1 MNERK
6 ILLITN
12 QAREGST
19 FRPFREFPSLPAA
32 QLDGWLAAMKIQVVS
47 AIEWEWPRQW
57 KVGPRVLNDSMFFWF
72 ERGSGKA
79 YFGSPPKVYEFHA
92 GDMLL
97 IPQGM
102 EHSIEGTV
110 GEEPHVYAVHFYA
123 TLFGGI
129 DLLHMLGFPLY
140 VPSGELAPYKQSS
153 ERLVRNYATK
163 SPGWSLAMT
172 NDIFSILLYVIRT
185 EVDRFTPLGSID
197 CQAQLPR
204 LQPVLDWIDLNL
216 SCHEITVADLARQV
230 FVSETHFRRLFQKV
244 FGVSP
249 VQFIRQR
256 RIDRACAL
264 LRTTDLPIKQVAQ
277 NCGFAE
283 DAFFSRVFHRLVGT
297 SPAAYR
303 KAELI

>member
-6 ILLITN
+6 VLLTTN
-12 QAREGST
+12 QAREAST
-19 FRPFREFPSLPAA
+19 FRPFQEFASLPPA

-47 AIEWEWPRQW
+47 ALEWEWPRQW

-72 ERGSGKA
+72 ESGSGKA
-79 YFGSPPKVYEFHA
+79 SFGNPAKTYDFRA

-102 EHSIEGTV
+102 EHSIEGSA
-110 GEEPHVYAVHFYA
+110 GEEPHVFAVHFYA

-129 DLLHMLGFPLY
+129 DLLRMLGFPLY
-140 VPSGELAPYKQSS
+140 VPGRQMAPYKQAS
-153 ERLVRNYATK
+153 ERLVREYAVK
-163 SPGWSLAMT
+163 SPGSSLAMT
-172 NDIFSILLYVIRT
+172 NDVSSILLNIIRT
-185 EVDRFTPLGSID
+185 EVNLFTPLGSID

-204 LQPVLDWIDLNL
+204 LQPVLDWIDNNL
-216 SCHEITVADLARQV
+216 SCHEITVGDLARQV

-277 NCGFAE
+277 SCGFAE